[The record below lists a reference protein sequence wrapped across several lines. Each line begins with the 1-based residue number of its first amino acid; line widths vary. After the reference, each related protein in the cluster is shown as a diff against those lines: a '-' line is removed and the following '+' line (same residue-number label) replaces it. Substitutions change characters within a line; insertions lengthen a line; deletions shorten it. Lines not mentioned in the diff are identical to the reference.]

1 MTRTVMLS
9 RVAGNGKWQFFW
21 TFVQLQIGMCIG
33 ALVCFLLGLIVPASS
48 SLGSMYYWGAYLST
62 LGDVLFLVAPV
73 VLWMLFRRHGWRH
86 SLEMA
91 VAMVAPLAAIAVLGE
106 LTGYAYRSWLIT
118 AGYPAMSVGMFA
130 CMVYRPHVLDRASAR
145 SARRLPGL
153 RADDALRTES
163 ERRRLAM

>member
-1 MTRTVMLS
+1 MLS
-9 RVAGNGKWQFFW
+9 RVAGNGKWRFFW
-21 TFVQLQIGMCIG
+21 TLVQLQIGMCVG
-33 ALVCFLLGLIVPASS
+33 ALVCYLLGLLVPTSS
-48 SLGSMYYWGAYLST
+48 SLGSVYYRGAYLYT

-91 VAMVAPLAAIAVLGE
+91 VAMVAPVAAIAVLGE

-130 CMVYRPHVLDRASAR
+130 CMVYRPHVLNRASAR
-145 SARRLPGL
+145 SPRRLLGL
-153 RADDALRTES
+153 PADDALRTES